1 MSTSNASDIPDWKR
15 PAILG
20 YLIVTVTFFVL
31 GAWSAIAKLD
41 SAVVASGVVA
51 LESNRKTVQHLEGGI
66 IREILVREGQRVKQG
81 DILFKVDP
89 TQAQANFDLQQNQL
103 YAALIQEARLV
114 AEREGA
120 AEVTLSEELQEVRV
134 HPTVARAIA
143 DQTKEFHD
151 RRASLLGQIDLLEVK
166 IGQYKIEIEGLVIQQ
181 KATEGQLRWIVEE
194 LADLRSLLERN
205 LVQKSRVL
213 ALEREKSRLE
223 GVVGRS
229 TADQAKAQNGIGE
242 AQLQIRQLRQKFLE
256 EVNGHILETRQK
268 IADLREKV
276 RVAKDVFRRLVIAAP
291 VSGTV
296 QNLKF
301 FTVGGVIKAGESLL
315 EIVPER
321 DRFIVQAHVSP
332 HDTESL
338 VPGMRAEIRFTA
350 FRTNVLPLIMGHVES
365 VSRDRLIDETTRQPY
380 FLTQVVVEDV
390 PREVRER
397 LMAGMPADVLLP
409 TGERT
414 VLDYLVR
421 PLKNRINS
429 ALREK

>member
-103 YAALIQEARLV
+103 YAALIQEVRLV

-194 LADLRSLLERN
+194 LADLRTLLERN